1 MARRLAV
8 ELITAVTAERRPFD
22 ESFDRLTAGER
33 FLAMEP
39 RDRAFARAIAATTL
53 RRKGQLAE
61 IVKHFI
67 EKPLPERRGRLD
79 AILLSAAAQLVFL
92 KAPPHAVIN
101 LAVFQVREDAG
112 ARRFSRLA
120 NAVLRRISEQ
130 GAAIALEQDAGRL
143 NTPDWLWQSWSK
155 AYGAEEAA
163 RIAAQH
169 LGEPPLDLTV
179 KSDAEGWA
187 RRLGGVVLP
196 TGSVRLAAKGRIEDL
211 EGFAEGAWWVQD
223 AAASLP
229 AKLLGEVRGKRVAD
243 LCAAPGGKTAQLAQ
257 AGALVTAV
265 DSSARRLERLKAN
278 LARLKL
284 DAETVA
290 ADLLDWQPENR
301 FDAVLL
307 DAPCSATGTIRRHP
321 DIPYLKQPSDVAE
334 LAVLQEKML
343 GKALDMLA
351 PGGVLVY
358 CTCSLEPSEG
368 PAQIAKLMMAR
379 KDLQPR
385 ARQPRGDRRPRRM
398 ARRHRRAQDAA
409 AFPPAQRS
417 RSQRHGRI
425 LRREGG
431 EGRLGG
437 IARFHQLT
445 PRAGSIMLKA
455 DDLSWICGRLQIV

>member
-211 EGFAEGAWWVQD
+211 DGFAEGDLVGAGRRGE
-223 AAASLP
+223 P
-229 AKLLGEVRGKRVAD
+229 A
-243 LCAAPGGKTAQLAQ
+243 GKTSRR
-257 AGALVTAV
+257 GARQ
-265 DSSARRLERLKAN
+265 ARRRSLRRAGRKN
-278 LARLKL
+278 RTARSSRGL
-284 DAETVA
+284 
-290 ADLLDWQPENR
+290 
-301 FDAVLL
+301 
-307 DAPCSATGTIRRHP
+307 
-321 DIPYLKQPSDVAE
+321 
-334 LAVLQEKML
+334 
-343 GKALDMLA
+343 
-351 PGGVLVY
+351 
-358 CTCSLEPSEG
+358 
-368 PAQIAKLMMAR
+368 
-379 KDLQPR
+379 
-385 ARQPRGDRRPRRM
+385 GDRRR
-398 ARRHRRAQDAA
+398 QLGEAA
-409 AFPPAQRS
+409 
-417 RSQRHGRI
+417 
-425 LRREGG
+425 
-431 EGRLGG
+431 
-437 IARFHQLT
+437 
-445 PRAGSIMLKA
+445 
-455 DDLSWICGRLQIV
+455 